1 MFGYV
6 RPFVPEMKVSEYEQY
21 RAVYCG
27 MCREIGRTDG
37 QLARLAL
44 SYDIV
49 LLCSVRM
56 VLDGILPE
64 YERVRC
70 FAHPTKKRL
79 VLKPNAATRFTASVF
94 SALVSS
100 NIADDLSDEHGIR
113 RLKPLALAPLAA
125 HLEKQARAALPDG
138 TVEKAKELLA
148 RLTALE
154 NEKCPSADDT
164 SSAFGE
170 VLALLFSVGL
180 DGEKRDIAGVFARSV
195 GKFIYMC
202 DAVDDLQDDEKHG
215 RYNPLRYGWGE
226 LALDG
231 GKVSPV
237 VRDAVRTGTML
248 CLAPLED
255 ALERLDNTHP
265 LTPIIKNIVYLGLDK
280 SLEKILSGRNKTEK
294 LRVTHEQTTP
304 L

>member
-21 RAVYCG
+21 RAIYCG
-27 MCREIGRTDG
+27 MCREIGRTSG
-37 QLARLAL
+37 QLSRFAL

-49 LLCSVRM
+49 LFCSVRM
-56 VLDGILPE
+56 VLDGIFPE

-79 VLKPNAATRFTASVF
+79 VLKPNAATKFTASVF

-113 RLKPLALAPLAA
+113 KLRPLALAPLAA
-125 HLEKQARAALPDG
+125 HLRNVARDNLPDG
-138 TVEKAKELLA
+138 TSEKVEELLA

-154 NEKCPSADDT
+154 NEKCPSADDAA
-164 SSAFGE
+164 SAFGE

-180 DGEKRDIAGVFARSV
+180 DGENRKVAEIFGRSV

-202 DAVDDLQDDEKHG
+202 DAVDDLVSDEKCG

-226 LALDG
+226 LATDG
-231 GKVSPV
+231 GKVSPIIK
-237 VRDAVRTGTML
+237 DAVRTGTML

-255 ALERLDNTHP
+255 AVEALDTAHP
-265 LTPIIKNIVYLGLDK
+265 LTPIIKNIVYLGLDA
-280 SLEKILSGRNKTEK
+280 SLGKILSGKRE
-294 LRVTHEQTTP
+294 P
-304 L
+304 LNLTGNPG